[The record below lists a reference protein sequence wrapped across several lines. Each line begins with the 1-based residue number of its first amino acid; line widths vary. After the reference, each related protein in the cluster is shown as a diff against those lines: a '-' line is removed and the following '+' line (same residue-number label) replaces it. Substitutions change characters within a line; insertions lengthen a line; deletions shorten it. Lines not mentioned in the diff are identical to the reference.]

1 MSTPDSTTSL
11 EPDEPLPRR
20 LTVWG
25 IWLLVVNG
33 LIGAGIFGVPGEA
46 ARLTGAWSP
55 LVFVLCSLL
64 ILPILLCFAELASYF
79 RSTGGPVRY
88 AGAAFGPFVGFET
101 GWTFYVGRAV
111 AFAANLNLLVDSA
124 SYFWAD
130 VNQGATRLAVLFAIC
145 AAFTWINVVGSVH
158 AMRSLAGLTVL
169 KFLPLL
175 ALVVFGIGLIGP
187 DTLPLASTPWPAAGD
202 IGTATV
208 LLIYAYVGFEGAVV
222 PAGETRNPARDIPR
236 ALILG
241 LVIVTILYVLLQA
254 VSIAVLPDL
263 ANSDSPLLD
272 VAAQLL
278 GPAGAVLL
286 MAGVL
291 ASVGGNLIGSM
302 FSSPRMTYALARDGS
317 LPSWFGAVH
326 PRFATPA
333 NSVLFYGTLAFLLAA
348 FGSFAWLAVMGVLVR
363 LLMYMLSI
371 AALPILR
378 RRFRSAPDRFVLH
391 GGYAIPL
398 IAIVF
403 CLGLLTQVGRDSWV
417 VTGAFLVLGSVLYSL
432 ARRSRAAA
440 PIRGEIR

>member
-1 MSTPDSTTSL
+1 MNAAGPANSS

-20 LTVWG
+20 LTAFG

-124 SYFWAD
+124 SYFRAD
-130 VNQGATRLAVLFAIC
+130 ANQGATRLAVLFTIC
-145 AAFTWINVVGSVH
+145 AAFTWINVVGSMH

-175 ALVVFGIGLIGP
+175 ALVALGIGLLGP
-187 DTLPLASTPWPAAGD
+187 DTLPIASTPWPAAGD
-202 IGTATV
+202 LGAATV

-222 PAGETRNPARDIPR
+222 PAGETRNPARDMPR
-236 ALILG
+236 ALTRG
-241 LVIVTILYVLLQA
+241 LAVVTVLYVALQA

-263 ANSDSPLLD
+263 AASDSPLLD
-272 VAAQLL
+272 VAATLL

-291 ASVGGNLIGSM
+291 ASVGGNLVGSM

-317 LPSWFGAVH
+317 LPRWFGAVH
-326 PRFATPA
+326 PRYETPA
-333 NSVLFYGTLAFLLAA
+333 NSVVFYGVLAFLLAA

-371 AALPILR
+371 ASLPILR
-378 RRFRSAPDRFVLH
+378 QRFRDAPERFVLR
-391 GGYAIPL
+391 GGYTIPL
-398 IAIVF
+398 LAIVS
-403 CLGLLTQVGRDSWV
+403 CLGLLTQVGLDSWL
-417 VTGAFLVLGSVLYSL
+417 VTMAFLVLGSVLYSL
-432 ARRSRAAA
+432 ARRAHTAT
-440 PIRGEIR
+440 PVEGETR